1 MIFVAIVELFSRAL
15 FRSVVAHFKV
25 SSLTSYLIQNPYQT
39 ISDLFHTSRKKSQK
53 TKIAF

>member
-53 TKIAF
+53 MKIAF